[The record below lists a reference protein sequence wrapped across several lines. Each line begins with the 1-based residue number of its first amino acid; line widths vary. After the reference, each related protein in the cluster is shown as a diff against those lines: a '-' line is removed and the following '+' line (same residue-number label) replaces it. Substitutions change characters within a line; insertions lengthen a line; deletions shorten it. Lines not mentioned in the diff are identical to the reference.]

1 MDQRDI
7 SRYSNT
13 RCCEQAKRS
22 SQQRVVGAQIVIHE
36 PTVKLRYDKCGGV
49 DVMLD
54 DFVYVHINYDYRYT
68 CNASRTALANKIVEL
83 LRPNNRLPDSDNT
96 PSGP

>member
-1 MDQRDI
+1 VSETSDNLNAPAENCA
-7 SRYSNT
+7 S
-13 RCCEQAKRS
+13 S
-22 SQQRVVGAQIVIHE
+22 SQQRVVRAQIVIHE

-68 CNASRTALANKIVEL
+68 CNASRTVLANQIVEW
-83 LRPNNRLPDSDNT
+83 LRPNSEASHAAGGKDK
-96 PSGP
+96 

>member
-1 MDQRDI
+1 MFNDQVR
-7 SRYSNT
+7 
-13 RCCEQAKRS
+13 
-22 SQQRVVGAQIVIHE
+22 AQIVIHE

-68 CNASRTALANKIVEL
+68 CNASRTVLANQIVNL
-83 LRPNNRLPDSDNT
+83 LRPNAK
-96 PSGP
+96 PSGSPQKSKPTQITP